1 MIFTDFLQNV
11 KQNNIEPKSIQVY
24 PIGEN
29 NLEGIKILIDNCFRM
44 GGDSNSN
51 VRMATIYPSLWLGQ
65 LLDKHWSKISY
76 VSSMPNFEICKI
88 EDNIIIS
95 KHYICSTKEFESEDL
110 VTDFFEKGIWKTL
123 VLFSIVKY
131 VDLLTLNIS
140 YRVRYADITEKY
152 EERDNKLEEILK
164 LSPNSS
170 IIT

>member
-1 MIFTDFLQNV
+1 MIFREFIQVMRQQVNINV
-11 KQNNIEPKSIQVY
+11 DPKSISVY

-44 GGDSNSN
+44 GGDNN
-51 VRMATIYPSLWLGQ
+51 NIRMATVDPSLWLGQ
-65 LLDKHWSKISY
+65 FLDKHWSKISY
-76 VSSMPNFEICKI
+76 VTSLPSFMIMKVVDNKI
-88 EDNIIIS
+88 FS
-95 KHYICSTKEFESEDL
+95 KQYNTETKEFESEDL
-110 VTDFFEKGIWKTL
+110 VTDFFEKGRWKTL

-164 LSPNSS
+164 
-170 IIT
+170 